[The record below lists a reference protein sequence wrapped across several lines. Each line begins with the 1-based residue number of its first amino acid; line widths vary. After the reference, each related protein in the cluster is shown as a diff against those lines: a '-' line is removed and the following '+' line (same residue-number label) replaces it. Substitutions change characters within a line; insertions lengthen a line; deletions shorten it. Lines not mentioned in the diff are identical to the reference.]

1 MSLQTKHWSRIYRHY
16 ISISRYVRPSKRT
29 ACSRVTQQ
37 LTTSEGL
44 ALKLCNVSDCFP
56 TIIPP
61 SSLTQLPVTS
71 TNKGH
76 TLEGYFLCRATHTFI
91 HMHLH
96 HTCTSTHTG
105 RGHILRNDTIVL
117 VVARSRCNLWWDRV
131 AGLAPHHCLPTR
143 WWAFADRVIV
153 LLLYLPKFNI
163 IRSCQ
168 KRLQHLP
175 ECFEYK

>member
-1 MSLQTKHWSRIYRHY
+1 MTQNFQTVKSVCRYRQNTEVEY
-16 ISISRYVRPSKRT
+16 IGITYPFHATLGPANGLR
-29 ACSRVTQQ
+29 AVTQQ

-71 TNKGH
+71 TDKGH

-105 RGHILRNDTIVL
+105 RGRILRNDTIVL

-143 WWAFADRVIV
+143 
-153 LLLYLPKFNI
+153 
-163 IRSCQ
+163 
-168 KRLQHLP
+168 
-175 ECFEYK
+175 